1 MLDEEIELRMLNE
14 HETLTQKI
22 IKKIIFIF
30 ISIIF
35 PILEI
40 IGLIFQSIDICHELY
55 LEVDRNKI
63 YFIPIYIFRP
73 CAIVFFTILSLICT
87 WALISICFLDKKL
100 IIILLTIKVALITI
114 IIILSLSLSNVKKYF
129 IYNLLGYAIFY
140 IFILI
145 YKSFKK
151 GII

>member
-14 HETLTQKI
+14 HETLSQKI

-73 CAIVFFTILSLICT
+73 CAIVFFTILFLVFFFIFFT
-87 WALISICFLDKKL
+87 ALNPLFLDF
-100 IIILLTIKVALITI
+100 ILPFNFTILSLVF
-114 IIILSLSLSNVKKYF
+114 IILSLVVL
-129 IYNLLGYAIFY
+129 
-140 IFILI
+140 
-145 YKSFKK
+145 
-151 GII
+151 